1 MLLNRES
8 PKIVHFHYPSIPKS
22 ICCFKCVDVVLD
34 IVNQFTLLGNLLH
47 DTLHF
52 NITVKGVSQFA
63 SVLGLLIAKS
73 KLWVVCH
80 MMFSVN
86 YTIHLYYPLLLM
98 ELVDGG
104 IKEYSVVN
112 KVQNSDCRRWEIQS
126 QSSCKW

>member
-1 MLLNRES
+1 MLLNGES

-47 DTLHF
+47 DTLDF

-63 SVLGLLIAKS
+63 SVLGLLIVKN

-80 MMFSVN
+80 IMFSVN
-86 YTIHLYYPLLLM
+86 YTIHLYYPPLLM
-98 ELVDGG
+98 EMVDGVLR
-104 IKEYSVVN
+104 STP
-112 KVQNSDCRRWEIQS
+112 
-126 QSSCKW
+126 